1 VLAVCVHDHFMISW
15 TVNMLAGMSASSV
28 THDRDG
34 VICSPVGC
42 DNAILAAL
50 IGGDGSVVG
59 AMHQLIN

>member
-1 VLAVCVHDHFMISW
+1 MISW

-59 AMHQLIN
+59 AMHQLIT